1 MAGMPAY
8 GGEPENPSCSIL
20 FLPEAVRVNNPRD
33 VTVVLPPCNS
43 CTLHRILKASLPRSG
58 TTMESAALSIE
69 FQMSLL
75 LFLALAG
82 YLVASRINQSATIGA
97 ILVGV
102 LVGPSALGLI
112 TYTDFVASLAHLGAI
127 ILLFVIGFEFNIKDI
142 VDPRYGVIA
151 LLGVVIPW
159 IGGYFTAVFFGFD
172 FTSAVFI
179 GTALTATSIA
189 ITANVLKE
197 IGVLQIPAAKA
208 IIGAAV
214 IDDVLSLLVLAV
226 TTDLVVGGDV
236 SVTSVALILA
246 KSFGFIAVAGAIGY
260 FAIRKLIQ
268 RMDATPLAR
277 KYPEFVFIFAM
288 MVAFL
293 YAMFASLVG
302 LSGIIGAFLAGVA
315 FAGVKLQQSKGV
327 HEGAE
332 YFQIVFA
339 SIFFVSLGIL
349 ADVRALTSDMLLF
362 LVALTLVAIVTKV
375 IGCALPARAMGMCRE
390 DSLIIGFGMA
400 PRGEV
405 AMIVALIGLDSGLIG
420 QGVFVTIVLM
430 SLLTTIVTPIV
441 YRNWFFKG
449 AYCAVE

>member
-1 MAGMPAY
+1 MDPLA
-8 GGEPENPSCSIL
+8 
-20 FLPEAVRVNNPRD
+20 
-33 VTVVLPPCNS
+33 
-43 CTLHRILKASLPRSG
+43 
-58 TTMESAALSIE
+58 IE
-69 FQMSLL
+69 IQMSLL

-102 LVGPSALGLI
+102 LVGPSVLGLI
-112 TYTDFVASLAHLGAI
+112 TYTDFVQILAHLGAI
-127 ILLFVIGFEFNIKDI
+127 ILLFVIGFEFNIRDI
-142 VDPRYGVIA
+142 LDPRSGVIG
-151 LLGVVIPW
+151 LLGVIIPW
-159 IGGYFTAVFFGFD
+159 IGGYATAVLFGLD
-172 FTSAVFI
+172 FASAVFV

-197 IGVLQIPAAKA
+197 IGVLQTGAAKA

-226 TTDLVVGGDV
+226 ATDLVVSGDV
-236 SVTSVALILA
+236 SVTSVVLMLA
-246 KSFGFIAVAGAIGY
+246 RAVGFIVAAGAAGY
-260 FAIRKLIQ
+260 FGIRRFIQ

-288 MVAFL
+288 MMAFL
-293 YAMFASLVG
+293 YAMLANLVG

-315 FAGVKLQQSKGV
+315 FAGVELRQSKGV
-327 HEGAE
+327 QEGAE

-349 ADVRALTSDMLLF
+349 ADIRALTSDMVLF
-362 LVALTLVAIVTKV
+362 LLVLTIVAIVTKV
-375 IGCALPARAMGMCRE
+375 FGCGLPARMMGICRD

-420 QGVFVTIVLM
+420 QGIFVVIVLM
-430 SLLTTIVTPIV
+430 SLLTTLITPIV

>member
-1 MAGMPAY
+1 M
-8 GGEPENPSCSIL
+8 
-20 FLPEAVRVNNPRD
+20 D
-33 VTVVLPPCNS
+33 
-43 CTLHRILKASLPRSG
+43 SG
-58 TTMESAALSIE
+58 LSIE
-69 FQMSLL
+69 LQMSLL

-102 LVGPSALGLI
+102 LVGPSVLGLI
-112 TYTDFVASLAHLGAI
+112 TYTDFVATLAHLGAI
-127 ILLFVIGFEFNIKDI
+127 ILLFVIGFEFNIRDI
-142 VDPRYGVIA
+142 IDPRYGVIG
-151 LLGVVIPW
+151 LVGVIIPW
-159 IGGYFTAVFFGFD
+159 IGGYATAVLFGFD
-172 FTSAVFI
+172 FASAIFV

-197 IGVLQIPAAKA
+197 IGVLQTEAARA

-214 IDDVLSLLVLAV
+214 VDDVLSLLVLAV
-226 TTDLVVGGDV
+226 STDLVVSGDV
-236 SVTSVALILA
+236 SLTPTVLMLA
-246 KSFGFIAVAGAIGY
+246 RAVGFIVVAGAVGY
-260 FAIRKLIQ
+260 FGIRKVIE

-293 YAMFASLVG
+293 YAMLADLVG

-315 FAGVKLQQSKGV
+315 FARVELRQSKGV

-349 ADVRALTSDMLLF
+349 ADIRALTSDTTLF
-362 LVALTLVAIVTKV
+362 LLVLTLVAIATKV
-375 IGCALPARAMGMCRE
+375 IGCGLPARLMGMCRE

-405 AMIVALIGLDSGLIG
+405 AMIVALIGLESGLIG
-420 QGVFVTIVLM
+420 QRIFVAIVLM
-430 SLLTTIVTPIV
+430 SLLTTLITPIV

-449 AYCAVE
+449 AYCATE

>member
-1 MAGMPAY
+1 M
-8 GGEPENPSCSIL
+8 
-20 FLPEAVRVNNPRD
+20 D
-33 VTVVLPPCNS
+33 
-43 CTLHRILKASLPRSG
+43 
-58 TTMESAALSIE
+58 ALAIE
-69 FQMSLL
+69 IQMSLL

-102 LVGPSALGLI
+102 LVGPSVLGLI

-127 ILLFVIGFEFNIKDI
+127 ILLFVIGFEFDI
-142 VDPRYGVIA
+142 RDILDVRYGVIG
-151 LLGVVIPW
+151 LVGVIVPW
-159 IGGYFTAVFFGFD
+159 IGGYATTVFFGFD
-172 FTSAVFI
+172 FASAVFV

-197 IGVLQIPAAKA
+197 IGVLQTGAARA

-214 IDDVLSLLVLAV
+214 IDDVLSLLVLAIA
-226 TTDLVVGGDV
+226 TDLVVSGDV
-236 SVTSVALILA
+236 SALSVGVMLA
-246 KSFGFIAVAGAIGY
+246 KAVGFIVVAGAVGY
-260 FAIRKLIQ
+260 FGIRKFIQ
-268 RMDATPLAR
+268 RMDATSLAG

-288 MVAFL
+288 MMAFL
-293 YAMFASLVG
+293 YAMLASLVG

-349 ADVRALTSDMLLF
+349 ADVRALTSDMALF
-362 LVALTLVAIVTKV
+362 LVVLTLVAIVTKV
-375 IGCALPARAMGMCRE
+375 VGCGLPARAMGMCRE

-405 AMIVALIGLDSGLIG
+405 AMIVALIGLESGLIG
-420 QGVFVTIVLM
+420 QGIFVVVVLM

-441 YRNWFFKG
+441 YRSWFFKG
-449 AYCAVE
+449 AYCATE